1 MAGRI
6 KRSSALFKASWSVLR
21 EDKTL
26 LLFPILSSLASLVVI
41 ASFAI
46 PVVTLLTT
54 DETLRNEVITTM
66 NEASQADQADQADQA
81 NQSPSEASAAST
93 EAGGTGDAVIPEGW
107 EIAGYAYLFAFYFV
121 TSFVVIFFNAA
132 LIAAANERFQGRP
145 TGVGAGIG
153 VALKRLP
160 QILGWTLVATTVNL
174 ILRAIEER
182 VGLVGKIIVGLIGVG
197 WAIAIYFA
205 VPAVVLEG
213 VGPIGA
219 IKRSGQTIRKT
230 WGESLMIAVGF
241 GLAGIV
247 ITVFGIILLVGGG
260 IAIAAAAGGG
270 SAIGMTGGIVIA
282 TCGVLVLVGWA
293 ILSGTLRGITQTA
306 LFRFATDG
314 TVVSG
319 FEQHDLEVAF
329 QHK

>member
-6 KRSSALFKASWSVLR
+6 QRSSALFKASWSVLR

-66 NEASQADQADQADQA
+66 NEASQSNQVDQAD
-81 NQSPSEASAAST
+81 QSPSEASAAST

-107 EIAGYAYLFAFYFV
+107 EIAGYVYLFAFYFV

-145 TGVGAGIG
+145 TGVGAGIS

-174 ILRAIEER
+174 VLRAIEER

-270 SAIGMTGGIVIA
+270 SAIGMTGGIAIA

>member
-6 KRSSALFKASWSVLR
+6 QRSSALFKASWSVLR

-26 LLFPILSSLASLVVI
+26 LLFPVLSSLASLVVI

-46 PVVTLLTT
+46 PMVTLLTT
-54 DETLRNEVITTM
+54 DATLRNEVIATV
-66 NEASQADQADQADQA
+66 ESSSQ
-81 NQSPSEASAAST
+81 SSSEAAAATT
-93 EAGGTGDAVIPEGW
+93 EGGDTSDAVIPEGW
-107 EIAGYAYLFAFYFV
+107 QIAGYAYLFAFYFV

-160 QILGWTLVATTVNL
+160 QILGWTLVATTVSV
-174 ILRAIEER
+174 ILRAVEER
-182 VGLVGKIIVGLIGVG
+182 VGLIGKIIVGLIGIG

-205 VPAVVLEG
+205 IPAVVLEG
-213 VGPIGA
+213 VGPIAA

-230 WGESLMIAVGF
+230 WGESLTIAVGF
-241 GLAGIV
+241 GIAGVLISLL
-247 ITVFGIILLVGGG
+247 GIGMLVGGAV
-260 IAIAAAAGGG
+260 AIAAAASGGT
-270 SAIGMTGGIVIA
+270 AIGMTAGIAIA
-282 TCGVLVLVGWA
+282 VCGILVLVGWA

-319 FEQHDLEVAF
+319 FDQHDLEVAF
-329 QHK
+329 QKKHKHK

>member
-6 KRSSALFKASWSVLR
+6 QRSSALFKASWSVLR

-66 NEASQADQADQADQA
+66 NEASQSNQSDQAD
-81 NQSPSEASAAST
+81 QSPSEASAAST

-107 EIAGYAYLFAFYFV
+107 EIAGYVYLFAFYFV

-145 TGVGAGIG
+145 TGVGAGIS

-174 ILRAIEER
+174 VLRAIEER

-260 IAIAAAAGGG
+260 VAIAAAAGGG
-270 SAIGMTGGIVIA
+270 SAIGMTGGIAIA

>member
-1 MAGRI
+1 MPGRI

-54 DETLRNEVITTM
+54 DESLRDEVTAVI
-66 NEASQADQADQADQA
+66 DQA
-81 NQSPSEASAAST
+81 NQSQSAAAPASGN
-93 EAGGTGDAVIPEGW
+93 AGDDAAAIPEGW
-107 EIAGYAYLFAFYFV
+107 EIAGYAYLFAFYFA

-145 TGVGAGIG
+145 TGIGVGIG
-153 VALKRLP
+153 VATKRLP
-160 QILGWTLVATTVNL
+160 QILGWTLVATTINL
-174 ILRAIEER
+174 VLRAIEER
-182 VGLVGKIIVGLIGVG
+182 VGLVGRIIIALLGVG
-197 WAIAIYFA
+197 WAIATYFA
-205 VPAVVLEG
+205 VSAVVLEG

-219 IKRSGQTIRKT
+219 IKRSGQTIRRT
-230 WGESLMIAVGF
+230 WGESLVIATGF
-241 GLAGIV
+241 GVAGILV
-247 ITVFGIILLVGGG
+247 TVLGIGLVVGGVFAIASSATAGALGTTAGIILV
-260 IAIAAAAGGG
+260 AAG
-270 SAIGMTGGIVIA
+270 IIVF
-282 TCGVLVLVGWA
+282 VGWA
-293 ILSGTLRGITQTA
+293 ILAGTLRGITQTA

-314 TVVSG
+314 TVVPG
-319 FEQHDLEVAF
+319 FDQQDLQVAF

>member
-6 KRSSALFKASWSVLR
+6 QRSSALFKASWSVLR

-66 NEASQADQADQADQA
+66 NEASQSNQVDQAD
-81 NQSPSEASAAST
+81 QSPSEASAAST

-107 EIAGYAYLFAFYFV
+107 EIAGYVYLFAFYFV

-145 TGVGAGIG
+145 TGVGAGIS

-174 ILRAIEER
+174 VLRAIEER

-260 IAIAAAAGGG
+260 VAIAAAAGGG
-270 SAIGMTGGIVIA
+270 SAIGMTGGIAIA

>member
-6 KRSSALFKASWSVLR
+6 QRSSALFKASWSVLR

-66 NEASQADQADQADQA
+66 NEASQSNQVDQAD
-81 NQSPSEASAAST
+81 QSPSEASAAST

-145 TGVGAGIG
+145 TGVGAGIS

>member
-6 KRSSALFKASWSVLR
+6 RRSSALFKASWAVLR

-41 ASFAI
+41 ASFAV
-46 PVVTLLTT
+46 PVVTALTM
-54 DETLRNEVITTM
+54 DDSLRNEIV
-66 NEASQADQADQADQA
+66 ADIAGSRSGEVSPDADPGTATA
-81 NQSPSEASAAST
+81 ATSGESER
-93 EAGGTGDAVIPEGW
+93 DATIVIPEGW
-107 EIAGYAYLFAFYFV
+107 EIAGYVYLFAFYFA

-132 LIAAANERFQGRP
+132 LVAAANERFQGRP
-145 TGVGAGIG
+145 TGVGVGIG
-153 VALKRLP
+153 VAMKRLP
-160 QILGWTLVATTVNL
+160 QILGWTLVATTVSVV
-174 ILRAIEER
+174 LRAIEQR

-219 IKRSGQTIRKT
+219 VKRSGQTIRKT
-230 WGESLMIAVGF
+230 WGESLAIAVGF
-241 GLAGIV
+241 GLVGIAV
-247 ITVFGIILLVGGG
+247 TLLGIILIVGGG
-260 IAIAAAAGGG
+260 IATAAAAGGG
-270 SAIGMTGGIVIA
+270 TAIGLTAGIVIVA
-282 TCGVLVLVGWA
+282 CGILVLVGWA
-293 ILSGTLRGITQTA
+293 ILAGTLRGITQTA

-319 FEQHDLEVAF
+319 FDQHDLEVAF

>member
-6 KRSSALFKASWSVLR
+6 QRSSALFKASWSVLR

-66 NEASQADQADQADQA
+66 NEASQSNQSDQE

-145 TGVGAGIG
+145 TGVGAGIS

-230 WGESLMIAVGF
+230 WGESLAIAVGF

-247 ITVFGIILLVGGG
+247 ISILGIALLVGGG

-282 TCGVLVLVGWA
+282 VCGVVVLVGWA

-319 FEQHDLEVAF
+319 FDQHDLEVAF

>member
-1 MAGRI
+1 MAGGI
-6 KRSSALFKASWSVLR
+6 QRSSALFKASWSVLR

-54 DETLRNEVITTM
+54 DDTLRNEVISTI
-66 NEASQADQADQADQA
+66 NETP
-81 NQSPSEASAAST
+81 QSSEAAAAST
-93 EAGGTGDAVIPEGW
+93 DPGGDASPIPEGW
-107 EIAGYAYLFAFYFV
+107 EIAGYIYLFAFYFV

-145 TGVGAGIG
+145 TGVGAGLG

-182 VGLVGKIIVGLIGVG
+182 VGLVGKIIVGLFGVG

-230 WGESLMIAVGF
+230 WGESLAIAVGF

-247 ITVFGIILLVGGG
+247 VGILGIALLVGGG
-260 IAIAAAAGGG
+260 IAIAAAADGG
-270 SAIGMTGGIVIA
+270 SALGMTGGILIA
-282 TCGVLVLVGWA
+282 VCGVVVLVGWA

-306 LFRFATDG
+306 LFRYATDG

-319 FEQHDLEVAF
+319 FDQHDLEVAF
-329 QHK
+329 QRK

>member
-6 KRSSALFKASWSVLR
+6 QRSSALFKASWSVLR

-66 NEASQADQADQADQA
+66 NEASQSNQSDQAD
-81 NQSPSEASAAST
+81 QSPSEAAAAST

-145 TGVGAGIG
+145 TGVGAGIS

-260 IAIAAAAGGG
+260 VAIAAAAGGG
-270 SAIGMTGGIVIA
+270 SAIGMTGGIAIA

>member
-6 KRSSALFKASWSVLR
+6 QRSSALFKASWSVLR

-66 NEASQADQADQADQA
+66 NQAEQA
-81 NQSPSEASAAST
+81 NQSPSEAAAAT
-93 EAGGTGDAVIPEGW
+93 NETGGDSGAVIPEGW
-107 EIAGYAYLFAFYFV
+107 KITGYVYLFAFYFV

-145 TGVGAGIG
+145 TGVGAGIS

-182 VGLVGKIIVGLIGVG
+182 VGLVGRIIVSLIGIG

-247 ITVFGIILLVGGG
+247 ITVFGIILIVGGG
-260 IAIAAAAGGG
+260 LAIAAAAGDGT
-270 SAIGMTGGIVIA
+270 AIGMTAGIAIA

-319 FEQHDLEVAF
+319 FDQHDLEVAF
-329 QHK
+329 QQKHKKK

>member
-6 KRSSALFKASWSVLR
+6 RRSSALFKASWSVLR

-54 DETLRNEVITTM
+54 DDTLRNEVIATM
-66 NEASQADQADQADQA
+66 DQA
-81 NQSPSEASAAST
+81 NQTDQSSSEAAAAGT
-93 EAGGTGDAVIPEGW
+93 EAGSDTARIPEGW

-145 TGVGAGIG
+145 TGVGAGIR

-160 QILGWTLVATTVNL
+160 QILGWTLVATTVSL

-230 WGESLMIAVGF
+230 WGESLAIAVGF

-247 ITVFGIILLVGGG
+247 ISILGIALLVGGG

-282 TCGVLVLVGWA
+282 VCGVVVLVGWA

-319 FEQHDLEVAF
+319 FDQHDLEVAF

>member
-1 MAGRI
+1 
-6 KRSSALFKASWSVLR
+6 
-21 EDKTL
+21 
-26 LLFPILSSLASLVVI
+26 LFPILSSLASLVVI

-66 NEASQADQADQADQA
+66 NEASQSNQSDQAD
-81 NQSPSEASAAST
+81 QSPSEAAAAST

-145 TGVGAGIG
+145 TGVGAGIS

-174 ILRAIEER
+174 VLRAIEER

-260 IAIAAAAGGG
+260 VAIAAAAGGG
-270 SAIGMTGGIVIA
+270 SAIGMTGGIAIA

>member
-6 KRSSALFKASWSVLR
+6 QRSSALFKASWSVLR

-66 NEASQADQADQADQA
+66 NQAEQA
-81 NQSPSEASAAST
+81 NQSPSEAAAAT
-93 EAGGTGDAVIPEGW
+93 NETGGDSGAVIPEGW
-107 EIAGYAYLFAFYFV
+107 KITGYVYLFAFYFV

-145 TGVGAGIG
+145 TGVGAGIS

-182 VGLVGKIIVGLIGVG
+182 VGLVGRIIVSLIGIG

-247 ITVFGIILLVGGG
+247 ITVFGIILIVGGG
-260 IAIAAAAGGG
+260 LAIAAAAGDGT
-270 SAIGMTGGIVIA
+270 AIGMTAGIAIA

-319 FEQHDLEVAF
+319 FDQHDLEVAF

>member
-6 KRSSALFKASWSVLR
+6 QRSSALFKASWSVLR

-54 DETLRNEVITTM
+54 DETLRNEVITMM
-66 NEASQADQADQADQA
+66 NEASQSNQSDQADQADQ
-81 NQSPSEASAAST
+81 SPSEAAAAST
-93 EAGGTGDAVIPEGW
+93 EAGGTDDAVIPEGW

-145 TGVGAGIG
+145 TGVGAGIS

-230 WGESLMIAVGF
+230 WGESLAIAVGF

-247 ITVFGIILLVGGG
+247 ISILGIALLVGGG

-270 SAIGMTGGIVIA
+270 SAIGMTGGLVIA
-282 TCGVLVLVGWA
+282 VCGGVVLVGWA

-319 FEQHDLEVAF
+319 FDQHDLEVAF

>member
-6 KRSSALFKASWSVLR
+6 RRSSALFKASWSVLR

-54 DETLRNEVITTM
+54 DDTLRNEVIATM
-66 NEASQADQADQADQA
+66 DQA
-81 NQSPSEASAAST
+81 NQPDQSSSEAAAAGT
-93 EAGGTGDAVIPEGW
+93 EAGSDTARIPEGW

-145 TGVGAGIG
+145 TGVGAGIS

-160 QILGWTLVATTVNL
+160 QILGWTLVATTVSL

-205 VPAVVLEG
+205 LPAVVLEG

-230 WGESLMIAVGF
+230 WGESLAIAVGF

-247 ITVFGIILLVGGG
+247 ISILGIALLVGGG
-260 IAIAAAAGGG
+260 IAIAAAADGG

-282 TCGVLVLVGWA
+282 VCGVVVLVGWA

-319 FEQHDLEVAF
+319 FDQHDLEVAF

>member
-6 KRSSALFKASWSVLR
+6 QRSSALFKASWSVLR

-66 NEASQADQADQADQA
+66 NQSEQTRP
-81 NQSPSEASAAST
+81 SPSETDTATSQ
-93 EAGGTGDAVIPEGW
+93 AGDTDDAVIPEGW

-145 TGVGAGIG
+145 TGVGAGIS

-174 ILRAIEER
+174 VLRAIEER

-241 GLAGIV
+241 GIVGIFV
-247 ITVFGIILLVGGG
+247 TILGILLLVGGG
-260 IAIAAAAGGG
+260 VAIAAAAGGG
-270 SAIGMTGGIVIA
+270 TALGMTAGITIA
-282 TCGVLVLVGWA
+282 ACGVLVLVGWA

>member
-6 KRSSALFKASWSVLR
+6 QRSSALFKASWSVLR

-66 NEASQADQADQADQA
+66 NEASQSNQSDQADQADQ
-81 NQSPSEASAAST
+81 SPSEAAAAST
-93 EAGGTGDAVIPEGW
+93 EAGGTDDAVIPEGW

-145 TGVGAGIG
+145 TGVGAGIS

-247 ITVFGIILLVGGG
+247 ISILGIALLVGGG

-270 SAIGMTGGIVIA
+270 SAIGMTGGLVIA
-282 TCGVLVLVGWA
+282 VCGGVVLVGWA

-319 FEQHDLEVAF
+319 FDQHDLEVAF

>member
-6 KRSSALFKASWSVLR
+6 QRSSALFKASWSVLR

-46 PVVTLLTT
+46 PVITLLTT
-54 DETLRNEVITTM
+54 DETLRNEVITTI
-66 NEASQADQADQADQA
+66 NQSEQTK
-81 NQSPSEASAAST
+81 QSPSETDAATSQ
-93 EAGGTGDAVIPEGW
+93 AGDTGDAVIPEGW

-145 TGVGAGIG
+145 TGVGAGIS

-174 ILRAIEER
+174 VLRAIEER

-241 GLAGIV
+241 GIVGIFV
-247 ITVFGIILLVGGG
+247 TILGILLLVGGG
-260 IAIAAAAGGG
+260 VAIAAAAGGG
-270 SAIGMTGGIVIA
+270 TALGMTAGITIA
-282 TCGVLVLVGWA
+282 ACGVLVLVGWA

>member
-6 KRSSALFKASWSVLR
+6 QRSSALFKASWSVLR

-66 NEASQADQADQADQA
+66 NEASQSNQSDQE
-81 NQSPSEASAAST
+81 NQSPSEAAAAST

-145 TGVGAGIG
+145 TGVGAGIS

-174 ILRAIEER
+174 VLRAIEER

-260 IAIAAAAGGG
+260 VAIAAAAGGG
-270 SAIGMTGGIVIA
+270 SAIGMTGGIAIA

>member
-6 KRSSALFKASWSVLR
+6 QRSSALFKASWSVLR

-66 NEASQADQADQADQA
+66 NDASQSNQSDQA
-81 NQSPSEASAAST
+81 NQSPSEAAAAST

-145 TGVGAGIG
+145 TGVGAGIS

-174 ILRAIEER
+174 VLRAIEER

-260 IAIAAAAGGG
+260 VAIAAAAGGG
-270 SAIGMTGGIVIA
+270 SAIGVTGGIAIA

>member
-6 KRSSALFKASWSVLR
+6 QRSSALFKASWSVLR

-66 NEASQADQADQADQA
+66 NEASQSNQSDQAD
-81 NQSPSEASAAST
+81 QSPSEAAAAST

-107 EIAGYAYLFAFYFV
+107 EIAGYVYLFAFYFV

-145 TGVGAGIG
+145 TGVGAGIS

-174 ILRAIEER
+174 VLRAIEER

-260 IAIAAAAGGG
+260 VAIAAAAGGG
-270 SAIGMTGGIVIA
+270 SAIGVTGGIAIA

>member
-6 KRSSALFKASWSVLR
+6 QRSSVLFKASWSVLR

-66 NEASQADQADQADQA
+66 NEASQSNQADQA

-93 EAGGTGDAVIPEGW
+93 KAGGTGDAVIPEGW
-107 EIAGYAYLFAFYFV
+107 EIAGYVYLFAFYFV

-145 TGVGAGIG
+145 TGVGAGIS

-205 VPAVVLEG
+205 IPAVVLEG

-270 SAIGMTGGIVIA
+270 SAIGMTGGIAIA
-282 TCGVLVLVGWA
+282 ACGVVVLVGWA

-319 FEQHDLEVAF
+319 FDQHDLEAAF

>member
-6 KRSSALFKASWSVLR
+6 QRSSALFKASWSVLR

-66 NEASQADQADQADQA
+66 NEASQSNQSDQAD
-81 NQSPSEASAAST
+81 QSPSEAAAAST
-93 EAGGTGDAVIPEGW
+93 EAGGTDDAVIPEGW

-145 TGVGAGIG
+145 TGVGAGIS

-230 WGESLMIAVGF
+230 WGESLAIAVGF

-247 ITVFGIILLVGGG
+247 ISILGIALLVGGG

-282 TCGVLVLVGWA
+282 VCGVVVLVGWA

-319 FEQHDLEVAF
+319 FDQHDLEVAF

>member
-6 KRSSALFKASWSVLR
+6 RRSSALFKASWSVLR

-54 DETLRNEVITTM
+54 DDTLRNEVISTM
-66 NEASQADQADQADQA
+66 NETA
-81 NQSPSEASAAST
+81 QSSSEAAAAST
-93 EAGGTGDAVIPEGW
+93 EADRGASRIPEGW
-107 EIAGYAYLFAFYFV
+107 EIAGYVYLFAFYFV
-121 TSFVVIFFNAA
+121 SSFVVIFFNAA

-230 WGESLMIAVGF
+230 WGESLAIAVGF

-247 ITVFGIILLVGGG
+247 ISILGIALLVGGG
-260 IAIAAAAGGG
+260 IAIAAAADGG

-282 TCGVLVLVGWA
+282 VCGIVVLVGWA

-319 FEQHDLEVAF
+319 FDQHDLEVAF

>member
-6 KRSSALFKASWSVLR
+6 QRSSALFKASWSVLR

-66 NEASQADQADQADQA
+66 NEASQSNQVDQAD
-81 NQSPSEASAAST
+81 QSPSEASAAST

-107 EIAGYAYLFAFYFV
+107 EIAGYVYLFAFYFV

-145 TGVGAGIG
+145 TGVGAGIS

-174 ILRAIEER
+174 VLRAIEER

-213 VGPIGA
+213 VGRIGA

-270 SAIGMTGGIVIA
+270 SAIGMTGGIAIA

>member
-145 TGVGAGIG
+145 TGVGAGIS

-174 ILRAIEER
+174 VLRAIEER

-241 GLAGIV
+241 GIVGIFV
-247 ITVFGIILLVGGG
+247 TILGILLLVGGG
-260 IAIAAAAGGG
+260 VAIAAAAGGG
-270 SAIGMTGGIVIA
+270 TALGMTAGITIA
-282 TCGVLVLVGWA
+282 ACGVLVLVGWA

>member
-6 KRSSALFKASWSVLR
+6 QRSSALFKASWSVLR

-66 NEASQADQADQADQA
+66 NQAEQA
-81 NQSPSEASAAST
+81 NQSPSEAAAAT
-93 EAGGTGDAVIPEGW
+93 NETGGDSGAVIPEGW
-107 EIAGYAYLFAFYFV
+107 KITGYVYLFAFYFV

-145 TGVGAGIG
+145 TGVGAGIS

-182 VGLVGKIIVGLIGVG
+182 VGLVGRIIVSLIGIG

-247 ITVFGIILLVGGG
+247 ITVFGIILIVGGG
-260 IAIAAAAGGG
+260 LAIAAAAGDGT
-270 SAIGMTGGIVIA
+270 AIGMTAGIAIA

-319 FEQHDLEVAF
+319 FDQHDLEVAF
-329 QHK
+329 QQKRKKK

>member
-6 KRSSALFKASWSVLR
+6 QRSSALFKASWSVLR

-66 NEASQADQADQADQA
+66 NQAEQA
-81 NQSPSEASAAST
+81 NQSPSEAAAAT
-93 EAGGTGDAVIPEGW
+93 NETGGDSGAVIPEGW
-107 EIAGYAYLFAFYFV
+107 KITGYVYLFAFYFV

-145 TGVGAGIG
+145 TGVGAGISI
-153 VALKRLP
+153 ALKRLP

-182 VGLVGKIIVGLIGVG
+182 VGLVGRIIVSLIGIG

-247 ITVFGIILLVGGG
+247 ITVFGIILIVGGG
-260 IAIAAAAGGG
+260 LAIAAAAGDGT
-270 SAIGMTGGIVIA
+270 AIGMTAGIAIA

-319 FEQHDLEVAF
+319 FDQHDLEVAF
-329 QHK
+329 QQKRKKK

>member
-6 KRSSALFKASWSVLR
+6 QRSTALFKASWSVLR

-54 DETLRNEVITTM
+54 DDTLRNEVIATM
-66 NEASQADQADQADQA
+66 DQA
-81 NQSPSEASAAST
+81 NQTDQSPPEGAAATT
-93 EAGGTGDAVIPEGW
+93 EAGDTGDAVIPEGW
-107 EIAGYAYLFAFYFV
+107 EIAGYVYLFAFYFV

-145 TGVGAGIG
+145 TGVGAGIS

-260 IAIAAAAGGG
+260 VAIAAAAGGG
-270 SAIGMTGGIVIA
+270 SAIGMTGGIAIA
-282 TCGVLVLVGWA
+282 ACGVVVLVGWA

-319 FEQHDLEVAF
+319 FDQHDLEVAF
-329 QHK
+329 QRK

>member
-6 KRSSALFKASWSVLR
+6 QRSSALFKASWSVLR

-46 PVVTLLTT
+46 PVITLLTT

-66 NEASQADQADQADQA
+66 NQSEQTSP
-81 NQSPSEASAAST
+81 SPSETDTATSQ
-93 EAGGTGDAVIPEGW
+93 AGDTGDAVIPEGW

-145 TGVGAGIG
+145 TGVGAGIS

-174 ILRAIEER
+174 VLRAIEER

-241 GLAGIV
+241 GIVGIFV
-247 ITVFGIILLVGGG
+247 TILGILLLVGGG
-260 IAIAAAAGGG
+260 VAIAAAAGGG
-270 SAIGMTGGIVIA
+270 TALGMTAGITIA
-282 TCGVLVLVGWA
+282 ACGVLVLVGWA

-329 QHK
+329 QHT

>member
-6 KRSSALFKASWSVLR
+6 QRSSALFKASWSVLR

-66 NEASQADQADQADQA
+66 SQAEQA
-81 NQSPSEASAAST
+81 NQSPSEEAAAT
-93 EAGGTGDAVIPEGW
+93 NETGGDSGAVIPEGW
-107 EIAGYAYLFAFYFV
+107 KITGYVYLFAFYFV

-145 TGVGAGIG
+145 TGVGAGIS

-182 VGLVGKIIVGLIGVG
+182 VGLVGRIIVSLIGIG

-247 ITVFGIILLVGGG
+247 ITVFGIILIVGGG
-260 IAIAAAAGGG
+260 LAIAAAAGDGT
-270 SAIGMTGGIVIA
+270 AIGMTAGIAIA

-319 FEQHDLEVAF
+319 FDQHDLEVAF
-329 QHK
+329 QQKRKKK

>member
-1 MAGRI
+1 MSTPEQDAR
-6 KRSSALFKASWSVLR
+6 ALLK
-21 EDKTL
+21 
-26 LLFPILSSLASLVVI
+26 LFPILSSLASLVVI

-54 DETLRNEVITTM
+54 DDTLRNEVISTI
-66 NEASQADQADQADQA
+66 NETP
-81 NQSPSEASAAST
+81 QSSEAAAAST
-93 EAGGTGDAVIPEGW
+93 DPGGDASPIPEGW
-107 EIAGYAYLFAFYFV
+107 EIAGYIYLFAFYFV

-145 TGVGAGIG
+145 TGVGAGLG

-182 VGLVGKIIVGLIGVG
+182 VGLVGKIIVGLFGVG

-230 WGESLMIAVGF
+230 WGESLAIAVGF

-247 ITVFGIILLVGGG
+247 ITVFGIILIVRARRQDGD
-260 IAIAAAAGGG
+260 AVAA
-270 SAIGMTGGIVIA
+270 SA
-282 TCGVLVLVGWA
+282 
-293 ILSGTLRGITQTA
+293 
-306 LFRFATDG
+306 
-314 TVVSG
+314 
-319 FEQHDLEVAF
+319 
-329 QHK
+329 

>member
-6 KRSSALFKASWSVLR
+6 RRSSALFKASWSVLR

-54 DETLRNEVITTM
+54 DDTLRNEVIATM
-66 NEASQADQADQADQA
+66 DQA
-81 NQSPSEASAAST
+81 NQPDQSSSEAAAAGT
-93 EAGGTGDAVIPEGW
+93 EAGSDTARIPEGW

-145 TGVGAGIG
+145 TGVGAGIS

-160 QILGWTLVATTVNL
+160 QILGWTLVATTVSL

-205 VPAVVLEG
+205 LPAVVLEG

-230 WGESLMIAVGF
+230 WGESLAIAVGF

-247 ITVFGIILLVGGG
+247 ISILGIALLVGGG

-282 TCGVLVLVGWA
+282 VCGVVVLVGWA

-319 FEQHDLEVAF
+319 FDQHDLEVAF

>member
-6 KRSSALFKASWSVLR
+6 RRSSALFKASWSVLR

-54 DETLRNEVITTM
+54 DDTLRNEVISTM
-66 NEASQADQADQADQA
+66 NEAP
-81 NQSPSEASAAST
+81 QSSSEAAAAST
-93 EAGGTGDAVIPEGW
+93 GPGGDASPIPEGW
-107 EIAGYAYLFAFYFV
+107 QIAGYAYLFAFYFV

-145 TGVGAGIG
+145 TGVGAGIS

-260 IAIAAAAGGG
+260 VAIAAAAGGG

-282 TCGVLVLVGWA
+282 VCGVVVLVGWA

-319 FEQHDLEVAF
+319 FDQHDLEVAF

>member
-1 MAGRI
+1 MFGRI
-6 KRSSALFKASWSVLR
+6 QRSSALFKASWSVLR

-26 LLFPILSSLASLVVI
+26 LLFPILSSLASLVII

-54 DETLRNEVITTM
+54 DETLRNEVISTM
-66 NEASQADQADQADQA
+66 DQA
-81 NQSPSEASAAST
+81 NQSPSEAAAAT
-93 EAGGTGDAVIPEGW
+93 NETGGDSGAVIPEGW
-107 EIAGYAYLFAFYFV
+107 KITGYVYLFAFYFV
-121 TSFVVIFFNAA
+121 TSFMVIFFNAA

-145 TGVGAGIG
+145 TGVGAGIS

-160 QILGWTLVATTVNL
+160 QILGWTLVATTVGL
-174 ILRAIEER
+174 VLRAIEER
-182 VGLVGKIIVGLIGVG
+182 VGLVGKIIVSLLGIG

-219 IKRSGQTIRKT
+219 IKRSAQTIRKT
-230 WGESLMIAVGF
+230 WGESLTIAVGF
-241 GLAGIV
+241 GIAGFL
-247 ITVFGIILLVGGG
+247 ITFLGIILLVGGG
-260 IAIAAAAGGG
+260 VAIAAAAGDGT
-270 SAIGMTGGIVIA
+270 AIGMTAGIAIA
-282 TCGVLVLVGWA
+282 ICGILVLVGWA

-319 FEQHDLEVAF
+319 FDQNDLEVAF
-329 QHK
+329 QKKHKNKNKHKNK

>member
-6 KRSSALFKASWSVLR
+6 QRSSALFKASWSVLR

-66 NEASQADQADQADQA
+66 NEASQSNQSDQAD
-81 NQSPSEASAAST
+81 QSPSEAAAAST

-107 EIAGYAYLFAFYFV
+107 EIAGYVYLFAFYFV

-145 TGVGAGIG
+145 TGVGAGIS

>member
-6 KRSSALFKASWSVLR
+6 QRSSALFKASWSVLR

-66 NEASQADQADQADQA
+66 NEASQSNQVDQAD
-81 NQSPSEASAAST
+81 QSPSEASAAST
-93 EAGGTGDAVIPEGW
+93 EAGGTDDAVIPEGW

-145 TGVGAGIG
+145 TGVGAGIS